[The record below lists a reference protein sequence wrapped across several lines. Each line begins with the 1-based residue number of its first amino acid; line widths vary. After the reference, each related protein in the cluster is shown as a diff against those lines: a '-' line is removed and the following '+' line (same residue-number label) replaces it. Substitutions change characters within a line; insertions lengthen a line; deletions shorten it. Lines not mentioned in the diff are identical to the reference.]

1 LLIFSCPALLL
12 GAELTSLAGQAIVNS
27 PAFHPTPTDA
37 LWCGDSRLPWL
48 NILFVRGLEK
58 SLEADIKPGY
68 KGLGDYY
75 NRNTIPPILSHLN
88 QQRENFRDHF
98 SNICFVFLLPKFAIR
113 YFVRRAP
120 DFYDWNSGI
129 FEIPNL
135 LHDKMIVL
143 PQLHPDSTVQD
154 STFEGDFLFR
164 SRRYE
169 EAITSYDRAVATK
182 PNDYE
187 AWHSRGISLYYLGR
201 YEEPITSYDRAI
213 KIKPNYQEALCSRGF
228 SLDEWGRY
236 ADG

>member
-1 LLIFSCPALLL
+1 LLVFSCPALLL

-75 NRNTIPPILSHLN
+75 NRNTIPILSHLN